1 MEIIK
6 ELIIQ
11 YGYVGVFFSL
21 LAGILGFP
29 IPDEVLLLTIGYL
42 SYIDFLHITPA
53 LIVSIVGSFLG
64 MSLSYYLGIKLGAPF
79 LETYGPRFYLSIKR
93 QKQVHAL
100 LAKHGKW
107 IIFFGFF
114 IPGIRHLTGYLSGIA
129 KLKYS
134 TYAMFSGIGSII
146 WASGFIL
153 CGYVLGHRWLVIR
166 ENVFAHKILYFSIFF
181 TLLTLIVT
189 SYILYKHMAN
199 RYISKENVNRLKG

>member
-11 YGYVGVFFSL
+11 YGYFGIFFSL

-79 LETYGPRFYLSIKR
+79 LEKYGPRFYLSIKR
-93 QKQVHAL
+93 QYQVRGL
-100 LAKHGKW
+100 LTTHGKW

-129 KLKYS
+129 KMKYS

-146 WASGFIL
+146 WAPGFIL
-153 CGYVLGHRWLVIR
+153 SGYLLGNRWLAIR
-166 ENVFAHKILYFSIFF
+166 ENVYAHKILYSFIFF
-181 TLLTLIVT
+181 SLLILVIT
-189 SYILYKHMAN
+189 SYILYKHLAN
-199 RYISKENVNRLKG
+199 RYISKGNVDRIKG